1 MPWRKAQ
8 PASDCEAAARSRV
21 ALCSMHRSATDA
33 AGCVIAGGFA
43 GEASAANHEFTLES
57 HLVGLIGGLL
67 LFPAVFWLNLAIWFG
82 RGSVEWAEDDF
93 TFRPRR
99 FFWPRL

>member
-1 MPWRKAQ
+1 ML
-8 PASDCEAAARSRV
+8 RSV
-21 ALCSMHRSATDA
+21 TDA
-33 AGCVIAGGFA
+33 AGCVVADGFA
-43 GEASAANHEFTLES
+43 GEASAANHEFTLEPR
-57 HLVGLIGGLL
+57 LVGLIDHLL